1 MDFMKFFKSQTEETE
16 KYGRLFDKLK
26 KVYTDTSE
34 DNLLKLSCIA
44 GLFAR
49 VAYVDLH
56 LDKNEIKKMKELL
69 SDWSRLDELET
80 DKIIDMAIENVK
92 EMADL
97 ENHIYTRV
105 LSSVLNEDIK
115 YKIIQSLFLI
125 AASDGEVASI
135 ESEEIRLICKGL
147 ILTNQHYIAARA
159 EVLEYLKVLN

>member
-16 KYGRLFDKLK
+16 KYGRLFNKLK

-56 LDKNEIKKMKELL
+56 LDINEIKKMKELL

-80 DKIIDMAIENVK
+80 DKITQEGLAEIAGTISFLVK
-92 EMADL
+92 EGDEVEIGSSIAQIDESTEKPSASEAPSTEEADDTPAVTEL
-97 ENHIYTRV
+97 AEAKEPEEKNP
-105 LSSVLNEDIK
+105 SSDAP
-115 YKIIQSLFLI
+115 SL
-125 AASDGEVASI
+125 
-135 ESEEIRLICKGL
+135 
-147 ILTNQHYIAARA
+147 
-159 EVLEYLKVLN
+159 

>member
-1 MDFMKFFKSQTEETE
+1 MTALNSQLIR
-16 KYGRLFDKLK
+16 RL
-26 KVYTDTSE
+26 T
-34 DNLLKLSCIA
+34 I
-44 GLFAR
+44 
-49 VAYVDLH
+49 
-56 LDKNEIKKMKELL
+56 EIKKMKELL

-105 LSSVLNEDIK
+105 LSSVLSEDIK